1 MLSKHS
7 ETQSKIKELIGKKFN
22 IEIIHKNKY
31 IITVTIKDYKP
42 EQTPCLTYSITLVD
56 SVCKNYKSCY
66 P

>member
-1 MLSKHS
+1 M
-7 ETQSKIKELIGKKFN
+7 
-22 IEIIHKNKY
+22 
-31 IITVTIKDYKP
+31 KDYKP